1 MLMTFL
7 VIQKNDVSSRV
18 VIQKL
23 NIDNF
28 PERINDY
35 TAVEDII
42 MQDSV
47 IKELNTDVFVYRE
60 YENNKSQ
67 QIDLYI
73 GYYGTKKGGRTGH
86 NPYGC
91 YPGGGWSI
99 IEDSTV
105 SLPVVIKGKR
115 KEVTVNSLLV
125 KKGGYNEL
133 VYFWYQSNGDKILS
147 TGIEMNI
154 HRFKSLLLY
163 HRNDGAFVRV
173 STPVGTNLSE
183 TEQRIKTF
191 VQQLIPML
199 DQYWPVEVET

>member
-35 TAVEDII
+35 AAVEDIT

-47 IKELNTDVFVYRE
+47 IRELNTDAFIYRV

-99 IEDSTV
+99 IEDSAI
-105 SLPVVIKGKR
+105 SLPVVIKGKS

-125 KKGGYNEL
+125 KKGAYNEL
-133 VYFWYQSNGDKILS
+133 VYFWYQSDGDKILS
-147 TGIEMNI
+147 TGVEMNI

-173 STPVGTNLSE
+173 STPVGTDLPE
-183 TEQRIKTF
+183 TEKRIKTF